1 MRPRVSMP
9 TLGLDN
15 VLFAGVSNVL
25 FDGMFAG
32 EVINPRAIKIR
43 IVVAELQEMYS
54 FEELLTAKVKA
65 AK

>member
-32 EVINPRAIKIR
+32 EVINPRAIKITESR
-43 IVVAELQEMYS
+43 NMRRG
-54 FEELLTAKVKA
+54 
-65 AK
+65 